1 MIWLDWM
8 VAFLPQ
14 RFRRGYFVS
23 AGAAVFSGTVQLL
36 ACLVLFIYRYFIF
49 YQQQI
54 ADTELLTRA
63 AAKGGETA
71 VMGSGMFA
79 LFIYVT
85 QPLTLLIIYFLVEGV
100 LRASAAIV
108 SGEVLPTLPLA
119 LFDLGRE
126 KKKKI
131 EAESALGPRV
141 PDDVETLPAGEEELR
156 ISSCR
161 EKYTWD
167 RMMTIAY
174 QDN

>member
-23 AGAAVFSGTVQLL
+23 AGAAVFSGTIQLL

-49 YQQQI
+49 YQQQV

-71 VMGSGMFA
+71 VMGSGVFA
-79 LFIYVT
+79 LLIYVA
-85 QPLTLLIIYFLVEGV
+85 QPVTLLIIYFLVESV
-100 LRASAAIV
+100 ARASAAIV

-131 EAESALGPRV
+131 EAESALGRRLR
-141 PDDVETLPAGEEELR
+141 DEVETLADGEEALK
-156 ISSCR
+156 ISTCP
-161 EKYTWD
+161 EDHTWD
-167 RMMTIAY
+167 RM
-174 QDN
+174 